1 MKSQKYVS
9 KFSIIW
15 LIEKKIMA
23 KENTKGK
30 KVSEDPIEEPTL
42 EDLEKEEIEASSDS
56 DGTEEGQ
63 NTEEPETESLEA
75 RVETEA
81 KKTAPE
87 EDPEGTFMSV
97 DAAEE
102 RNVKASDLNLDTN
115 AMSIQPDEFICN
127 VCFLILNR
135 VQLAKPRAKVCVDCS

>member
-1 MKSQKYVS
+1 M
-9 KFSIIW
+9 
-15 LIEKKIMA
+15 IEKKSMA
-23 KENTKGK
+23 KEKTKGK
-30 KVSEDPIEEPTL
+30 KASKDLIEEPTL

-56 DGTEEGQ
+56 SETEEEQ
-63 NTEEPETESLEA
+63 NTQEPETESLEA

-81 KKTAPE
+81 KKTVPE
-87 EDPEGTFMSV
+87 EDSEGTFMSV

-115 AMSIQPDEFICN
+115 AMSIQSDEFICS